1 MKKEERNRLT
11 NELRYLKGCIEMLSW
26 VMLSNPS
33 DVHIEN
39 TLTKI
44 EDRAEDI
51 EAKLKPITNN

>member
-11 NELRYLKGCIEMLSW
+11 NELRYLKGAIEMLSW
-26 VMLSNPS
+26 VMLSQPS

-51 EAKLKPITNN
+51 KTKLKPITNN